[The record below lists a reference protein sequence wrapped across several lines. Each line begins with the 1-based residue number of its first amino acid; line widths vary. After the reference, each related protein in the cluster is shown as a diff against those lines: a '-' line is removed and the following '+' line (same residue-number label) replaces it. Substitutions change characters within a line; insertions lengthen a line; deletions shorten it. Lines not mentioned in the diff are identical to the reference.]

1 MHYQS
6 KSAVVTALTGPH
18 TAIVHLDPSGRERC
32 SGCAVASV
40 CGVGTAADD
49 FEVAVSAGVS
59 VEPGDRVEIA
69 AAASLTRR
77 ESSSIGRGVAVVAAM
92 RACGRGGFCGCPR
105 GLRDGGG
112 RGRYAGACG
121 GVCRA
126 LLAAQAPGGPRP
138 VDDSTD
144 NRLIGMKN
152 FLKYICQFY

>member
-77 ESSSIGRGVAVVAAM
+77 AVVVLLLLPLCVLVAAVAFAAALGASETVAVVVGMLA
-92 RACGRGGFCGCPR
+92 
-105 GLRDGGG
+105 
-112 RGRYAGACG
+112 
-121 GVCRA
+121 
-126 LLAAQAPGGPRP
+126 LAAVFAVLYSLRRRLEAPGRWTIVRITG
-138 VDDSTD
+138 S
-144 NRLIGMKN
+144 
-152 FLKYICQFY
+152 